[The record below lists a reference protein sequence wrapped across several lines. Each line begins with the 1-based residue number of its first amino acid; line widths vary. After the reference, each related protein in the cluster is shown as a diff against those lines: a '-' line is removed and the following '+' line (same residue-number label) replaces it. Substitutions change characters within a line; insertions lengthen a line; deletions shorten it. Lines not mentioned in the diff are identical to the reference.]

1 LIGDSKSRDNLG
13 KALCPD
19 SSPYGP
25 VLPPAATSF
34 PRTTIEMQAPC
45 NSQPHGATDRKN
57 SGRRVLQDRPPEGKI
72 VSVVSFTLDPGASLC
87 SSFLRDNSG
96 PERDL
101 PIRENPTL
109 PRVPARVASAVPQRW
124 SSSCKVSLSFKKV
137 KRRQII
143 RPSGHTSIARAGGRS
158 KPLAS
163 SRHPLR
169 GAIRGYRETCAISD
183 PRTGFFGK
191 ILRFVGRGRMPLV
204 RRAPPA
210 SIEVA
215 GARPCDPRRPY
226 LRRGRDLS

>member
-1 LIGDSKSRDNLG
+1 MSGFFPLWPCFAPRRD
-13 KALCPD
+13 
-19 SSPYGP
+19 
-25 VLPPAATSF
+25 
-34 PRTTIEMQAPC
+34 
-45 NSQPHGATDRKN
+45 
-57 SGRRVLQDRPPEGKI
+57 
-72 VSVVSFTLDPGASLC
+72 VVSSHNYRNAGSLQFATTWGNGQEKFWPASSSRSAARGENRVSRFLHSWDHGVRLH

-96 PERDL
+96 PEWDW
-101 PIRENPTL
+101 PIRENSIL
-109 PRVPARVASAVPQRW
+109 PRRLARVASAVPQRW

-183 PRTGFFGK
+183 PRTGFLGK